1 MNASLASAVLADSDS
16 GKGGPIGLFVVLL
29 LIIAVYFL
37 YRSMSGHLRRLPE
50 KFPGYDQSTNGPPTT
65 NPPTN
70 AAPPAEADQPG
81 PGETE
86 GGPTRPS

>member
-37 YRSMSGHLRRLPE
+37 YRSMSGHLSRLPE
-50 KFPGYDQSTNGPPTT
+50 KFPGYDQSTNGPPTGAT
-65 NPPTN
+65 
-70 AAPPAEADQPG
+70 PPAEEDQPG
-81 PGETE
+81 PAEAGD
-86 GGPTRPS
+86 GPTRP